1 VNAAMCDYMPDI
13 VCECVRLK
21 WKQFSHGIYNTRLI
35 SGLSED
41 EVRQMSSDKVETLR
55 LHGGQDVAGWLAPAI
70 SATETFFDLLPE
82 FGITYTSC
90 PTISDPEGEQHVS
103 LPEHSRTAH

>member
-1 VNAAMCDYMPDI
+1 MCDYMPDI
-13 VCECVRLK
+13 VGECVRLK
-21 WKQFSHGIYNTRLI
+21 WKQFSHGIYDTRLI

-41 EVRQMSSDKVETLR
+41 EIRQMSHDKVEKGCTAGKTSRVGSRLR
-55 LHGGQDVAGWLAPAI
+55 
-70 SATETFFDLLPE
+70 SARLKRFSTGCRSSQSHTPS
-82 FGITYTSC
+82 TSC